1 MRVGFL
7 LLLPVT
13 VGMLFGP
20 GLLFGQGKQVG
31 FVLSKQ
37 GRWVWV
43 SGKNAEVAAG
53 DPVQEQGTA
62 RAMDP
67 KARLTV
73 ALLDG
78 TVKSFDCPPLNPCV
92 AKFAAF
98 RPTADAPLAARLLTV
113 GKTFFSQREAM
124 PVYAMSRGASA
135 AEFQQAVLAIK
146 DSELQIAPAVL
157 RLGAG
162 SFSIQL
168 RSLQKNGMTYRGD
181 FTWDPPSSVSAML
194 AGILPG
200 AYELT
205 VSSSEGMRM
214 GSTTVVLSSAST
226 APALQAEF
234 DDGKRL
240 TSAWPPETDPA
251 AVRNFLNALLLDIAQ
266 RAR

>member
-7 LLLPVT
+7 LLLPFT
-13 VGMLFGP
+13 V

-37 GRWVWV
+37 GNWVWT
-43 SGKNAEVAAG
+43 SAGKSADVAAG
-53 DPVQEQGTA
+53 DPVYDRNTA

-78 TVKSFDCPPLNPCV
+78 TVKTFACPPLNPCV
-92 AKFAAF
+92 ATFAAF

-113 GKTFFSQREAM
+113 GKTFFTQREAM

-135 AEFQQAVLAIK
+135 AEFQQAVLAMK
-146 DSELQIAPAVL
+146 DSELQIAPAVV
-157 RLGAG
+157 RLSAG
-162 SFSIQL
+162 SFSIQM

-181 FTWDPPSSVSAML
+181 FTWDPPASVGAMM

-200 AYELT
+200 GYELT
-205 VSSSEGMRM
+205 VNSSEGMRM
-214 GSTTVVLSSAST
+214 GSTTVVVSSAST
-226 APALQAEF
+226 APALRAEF

-251 AVRNFLNALLLDIAQ
+251 AIRSFLNALLLDIAQ